1 MRKNL
6 LLSGKKFIASKSQY
20 LPNGSGGLGQQGF
33 YGFNFSSPLL
43 GPQ

>member
-1 MRKNL
+1 MRKNVL
-6 LLSGKKFIASKSQY
+6 QVKANIYQMGR
-20 LPNGSGGLGQQGF
+20 GGLGQKGF